1 MNPRRKILLLTGAV
15 SALLVAGFVASRS
28 GAGEQTQSFSVKNV
42 YMERRLFPSLFSPER
57 ALSATLASESPSEP
71 AGNLDSS
78 KGPDSPADTAMADA
92 KLIRTGELSIEVQDY
107 DAVVKRLSELVKD
120 AQGYVAEQS
129 TEQLEHGKRSG
140 RLLLRLPATTFDS
153 GLASLK
159 ALGKVRSESLNVQDI
174 TKEYVDLQARL
185 KVKQE
190 TARRLAELLRNRT
203 AKLADVLAAE
213 KELARVT
220 EEIESL
226 EGQRRYY
233 DHQVAFCTLEVKL
246 FEPQALVEP
255 STMAPLGRLA
265 ERMAGTL
272 VDSLS
277 FLAATLAFLAPWG
290 LLAFG
295 ARALWKRA
303 HRPVQPEA

>member
-1 MNPRRKILLLTGAV
+1 
-15 SALLVAGFVASRS
+15 
-28 GAGEQTQSFSVKNV
+28 
-42 YMERRLFPSLFSPER
+42 
-57 ALSATLASESPSEP
+57 
-71 AGNLDSS
+71 
-78 KGPDSPADTAMADA
+78 MADA